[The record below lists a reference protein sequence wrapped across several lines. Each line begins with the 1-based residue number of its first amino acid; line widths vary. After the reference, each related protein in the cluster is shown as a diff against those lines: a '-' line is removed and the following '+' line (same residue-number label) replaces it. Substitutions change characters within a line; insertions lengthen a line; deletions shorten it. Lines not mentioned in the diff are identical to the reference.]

1 MLGIM
6 TRGAP
11 LLWAVGLALALSGC
25 TTYLVGPRRHAPA
38 VHPALPPPSVPA
50 ELAVDGFLVER
61 DGHAERVS
69 LDEPLHTGDRISFV
83 LSASEYLD
91 VYIVNLGSDGSAR
104 VIWPREPTCIGTQAA
119 RVPQGSWFELL
130 PPAGHEI
137 LAIVGTRTEGGSRR
151 CACDGA
157 LPLDAAAEKELAA
170 LVRAEAARGDLV
182 RVEGE
187 RPPGTLEG
195 HATVGF
201 RGAGLRLDGTRVS
214 VPTLDDLAVLLVDV
228 DHRPPP

>member
-1 MLGIM
+1 MLGTM

-11 LLWAVGLALALSGC
+11 SLWAAGLALALAGC
-25 TTYLVGPRRHAPA
+25 SPYLVGARRHAAPA
-38 VHPALPPPSVPA
+38 PPALPPRAATA

-69 LDEPLHTGDRISFV
+69 LDAPLYTGERIAFV

-104 VIWPREPTCIGTQAA
+104 VIWPREPTCIGTKTA
-119 RVPQGSWFELL
+119 RVPQESWFELL

-137 LAIVGTRTEGGSRR
+137 LAIVGTRTEGGSSR
-151 CACDGA
+151 CACSGA
-157 LPLDAAAEKELAA
+157 LPLDAAGEKELAA
-170 LVRAEAARGDLV
+170 LVRAEAARGDLL

-187 RPPGTLEG
+187 RPPDVVQG
-195 HATVGF
+195 HASIGF